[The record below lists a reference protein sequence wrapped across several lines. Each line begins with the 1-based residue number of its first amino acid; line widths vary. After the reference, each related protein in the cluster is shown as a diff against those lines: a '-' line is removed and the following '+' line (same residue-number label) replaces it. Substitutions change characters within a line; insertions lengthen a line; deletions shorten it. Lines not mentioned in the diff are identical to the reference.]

1 MKNRRAV
8 ATQRV
13 GFRGEFLLD
22 GASPK
27 SIWNQISSSR
37 GLSEWF
43 APHVDLT
50 GISVHVF
57 WDNKGDDREATI
69 TDAEDGSYIQ
79 WNWEDDPESF
89 IRMTIVATEL
99 SHTVSLLVE
108 DHDLSM
114 DTDTLEALWEK
125 HIDRLKI
132 TLGIG

>member
-1 MKNRRAV
+1 MKNRKV
-8 ATQRV
+8 VTGQSV

-22 GASPK
+22 GASAK

-50 GISVHVF
+50 GVSVHVF
-57 WDNKGDDREATI
+57 WDSKGDDREAVI
-69 TDAEDGSYIQ
+69 TDAKDRTYIQ
-79 WNWEDDPESF
+79 WNWEDDPDSY
-89 IRMTIVATEL
+89 IRMEIVTTEL

-114 DTDTLEALWEK
+114 DTSTLEALWDK
-125 HIDRLKI
+125 HIDRLKV

>member
-1 MKNRRAV
+1 MKNRRAT

-22 GASPK
+22 GASSK